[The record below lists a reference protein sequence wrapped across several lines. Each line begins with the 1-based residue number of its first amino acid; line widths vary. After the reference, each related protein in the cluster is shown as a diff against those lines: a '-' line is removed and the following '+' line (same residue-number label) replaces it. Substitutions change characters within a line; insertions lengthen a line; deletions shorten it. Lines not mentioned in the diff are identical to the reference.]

1 MDTLMLKNDPL
12 LNVFDDGKI
21 DILDFDRLPF
31 ALRTPDLTSAQY
43 KDWVSL
49 RALQLDRQNAK
60 DIINRY
66 RLPQYDKYRIA
77 KACRGFSLNDSY
89 WIRDEMDTI
98 TWEDRNLFHN
108 ELSLS
113 IVETSLSGK
122 LSKTSY
128 RIEGD
133 EIIHE
138 ISPEL
143 TTWGVNAKAW
153 IKESD
158 GLYLHKIGINEVG
171 ASGILDMLGLEHV
184 RYQLSTAEQIDK
196 YISAEVKTWLAGVG
210 EAIVNSKLFTSET
223 VSFVSFDEFAAFCS
237 FYEIDPIDQAI
248 KYDAVIYY
256 EMQLID
262 YILNNPDR
270 HGQNWGFYMDATTGK
285 LRRMAL
291 HFDHDRAFNKNIE
304 IMSLTSKEPM
314 LLKDAALDALSH
326 VRVPLEN
333 ILKAEKPPTM
343 TDRQWEGVLERVRI
357 LNK

>member
-12 LNVFDDGKI
+12 LNIHDDGTI
-21 DILDFDRLPF
+21 AVIDFDRLPF
-31 ALRTPDLTSAQY
+31 ALRIPQLSSAQY

-49 RALQLDRQNAK
+49 RALQLDRQHAK

-77 KACRGFSLNDSY
+77 KACRGFSLTDSY

-108 ELSLS
+108 DLSLS

-128 RIEGD
+128 RIEGN

-153 IKESD
+153 IKETD

-171 ASGILDMLGLEHV
+171 ASVIIDMLGLEHIK
-184 RYQLSTAEQIDK
+184 YQLSTAEQIDK
-196 YISAEVKTWLAGVG
+196 YLSTEVKTWLTGVG
-210 EAIVNSKLFTSET
+210 EAIVNSKLFTSENL
-223 VSFVSFDEFAAFCS
+223 SFVSFDEFSTFCS
-237 FYEIDPIDQAI
+237 YYDIDPIDQAI
-248 KYDAVIYY
+248 KYDARIYY
-256 EMQLID
+256 EMQIID

-270 HGQNWGFYMDATTGK
+270 HGQNWGFYMDANTGK
-285 LRRMAL
+285 LVRMAL
-291 HFDHDRAFNKNIE
+291 HFDHDRAFNRNIE

-314 LLKDAALDALSH
+314 LLRDAALDALSH
-326 VRVPLEN
+326 VRIPLEN
-333 ILKAEKPPTM
+333 IRNGKRPPTV
-343 TDRQWEGVLERVRI
+343 TEKQWQGVQERVQI
-357 LNK
+357 LDQ